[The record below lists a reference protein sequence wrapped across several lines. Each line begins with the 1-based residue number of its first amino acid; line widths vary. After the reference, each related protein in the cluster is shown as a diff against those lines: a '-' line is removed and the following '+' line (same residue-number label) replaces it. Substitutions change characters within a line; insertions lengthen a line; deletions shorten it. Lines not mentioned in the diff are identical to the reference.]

1 MSKWNHIITEATS
14 AILSREALHNKLFNI
29 MRCLD
34 SFHLNAFAQIE
45 MSAYSLESNLALL
58 QIAEFVF
65 SSRTKEL
72 QKHLLPFKYLICAD

>member
-1 MSKWNHIITEATS
+1 
-14 AILSREALHNKLFNI
+14 

-45 MSAYSLESNLALL
+45 MSAYRLESNLAQL

-65 SSRTKEL
+65 GSRTKEL
-72 QKHLLPFKYLICAD
+72 QKHLLPFKYLICADWQKQQLSLKLITLPLWILEGYVNRL

>member
-1 MSKWNHIITEATS
+1 
-14 AILSREALHNKLFNI
+14 

-45 MSAYSLESNLALL
+45 MSAYGLESNLARL

-65 SSRTKEL
+65 SSGTKEL
-72 QKHLLPFKYLICAD
+72 QKHLLPFKYLICADWQKQQLLLPTLCWLFWIVKIM

>member
-1 MSKWNHIITEATS
+1 
-14 AILSREALHNKLFNI
+14 

-34 SFHLNAFAQIE
+34 SFHWNAFAQIE
-45 MSAYSLESNLALL
+45 TSAYSLESNLARL
-58 QIAEFVF
+58 QIAKFVF

>member
-1 MSKWNHIITEATS
+1 
-14 AILSREALHNKLFNI
+14 

-34 SFHLNAFAQIE
+34 SSHLNAFAQIE
-45 MSAYSLESNLALL
+45 MSAYSLESNLARL

>member
-1 MSKWNHIITEATS
+1 
-14 AILSREALHNKLFNI
+14 

-34 SFHLNAFAQIE
+34 SSHLNAFAQIE
-45 MSAYSLESNLALL
+45 MSAYSLESNLARL

-72 QKHLLPFKYLICAD
+72 QKHLLPFKYLICADWQKTTTFTQAHYTADSLLPFWAVKVM